1 MQRREF
7 VTLLGSAAAAWPLAA
22 STQERAGP
30 VIGILGSTTA
40 AGQAQRMAIFMQALK
55 EAGFLEGQNVAIEQQ
70 WASDQ
75 YDRLPDMAA
84 DLVRR
89 RVSLIVTMG
98 NNLAARAAK
107 AATTTIPIV
116 FAMGADPLQTGLVTN
131 LPKPGGNVTGV
142 TVFSGDSVQKRMQLL
157 HDLLPGSKVFGF
169 LANPDNLGSNTS
181 DGRTALEQ
189 AQDAVRSWGGTLEV
203 AQVRSVSEFDA
214 AFKRLGEKRIDALG
228 STSDAMFNSGRERL
242 IALAAQYSMP
252 MVHISTEDTR
262 AGGLMSY
269 SASQTDAHRQAG
281 FYAGRILKGEKPAD
295 LPVLLP
301 TRFEF
306 AINLKTA
313 KTLGLTVPPGL
324 LAIVDVVIE

>member
-1 MQRREF
+1 
-7 VTLLGSAAAAWPLAA
+7 
-22 STQERAGP
+22 
-30 VIGILGSTTA
+30 
-40 AGQAQRMAIFMQALK
+40 
-55 EAGFLEGQNVAIEQQ
+55 
-70 WASDQ
+70 
-75 YDRLPDMAA
+75 MAA

-107 AATTTIPIV
+107 AATTMIPIV
-116 FAMGADPLQTGLVTN
+116 FAMGADPLQTGLVTSLN
-131 LPKPGGNVTGV
+131 RPGGNVTGV

-157 HDLLPGSKVFGF
+157 HDLLPDSKVFGF

-189 AQDAVRSWGGTLEV
+189 AQDAVRIWGGTLQV
-203 AQVRSVSEFDA
+203 ALVRSVSGFDA
-214 AFKRLGEKRIDALG
+214 AFKSLGEKRIDALG
-228 STSDAMFNSGRERL
+228 STSDAMFNSGRGRL

-252 MVHISTEDTR
+252 TVHISTEDTR

-281 FYAGRILKGEKPAD
+281 FYAARILKGEKPAD

-313 KTLGLTVPPGL
+313 KTLGLTIPPGL
-324 LAIVDVVIE
+324 LAIADVVIE